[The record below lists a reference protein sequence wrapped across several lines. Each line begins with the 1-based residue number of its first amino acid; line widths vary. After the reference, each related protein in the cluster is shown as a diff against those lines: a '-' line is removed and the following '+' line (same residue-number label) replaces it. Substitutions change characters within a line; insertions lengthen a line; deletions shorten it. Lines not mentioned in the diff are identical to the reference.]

1 MGWYLAYFMHRH
13 LDFRRQELQAL
24 ADLHGCGD
32 TVRWRKPFGDIE
44 HSPLWYVWLPSDA
57 LASRIAERSIL
68 TKAILELWGE
78 GDCDASL
85 NASIDGDN
93 ALVPRERRDAFL
105 AEGTTFKVVNEDFGF
120 RERGT
125 ASDPFGPVRRRMD
138 ALAPAVTFKGKARM
152 KGAQHLFWH
161 VETANAQDVRGLPT
175 DIPRR
180 KYFGR
185 VVGLGDGRAAINKYD
200 LTKRRYLG
208 PTSMDVEMG
217 LIMCNMVHARPGGV
231 VWDPFCGTGSILV
244 SAAHFGAMTFGTDI
258 DIRVIKF
265 GKKDKKTGAQVDVW
279 SNFDDYGLPKPIG
292 LLRMDLHKHSF
303 TSKKHV
309 EGFLQGVVGDPPY
322 GVRAGGRKS
331 GGRKRLA
338 DGTVPPVPEKFKN
351 DHIPSTV
358 PYPFSECMD
367 DLMDNAARLLAVG
380 GRLAFFMPCA
390 ADAEDA
396 KTAGADE
403 TPSHPMLA
411 LVARSDQ
418 MLSTR
423 WGRRLVTFRK
433 VKPYDAREAEGARRA
448 SRARKNGGSRTC
460 CSACAGWCTTASA
473 PQKKKREE
481 AKAAKTRA
489 RGAVVKDPGGPR
501 EDLDLLGGGDATTW
515 DDAADAARAPSS
527 ASKEKDVEKKN
538 ASPFASSDAVAA
550 RHKAHSASGEKMEP
564 AKRAPFRGKCT

>member
-13 LDFRRQELQAL
+13 LDFRRQELRAL

-57 LASRIAERSIL
+57 LAAKIAERSIL

-78 GDCDASL
+78 GDSDEAL
-85 NASIDGDN
+85 NASIDGDDESS
-93 ALVPRERRDAFL
+93 VPRSRREAFL

-120 RERGT
+120 RERGS
-125 ASDPFGPVRRRMD
+125 ASDPFGPVRRRME

-152 KGAQHLFWH
+152 KDPEHLFWH
-161 VETANAQDVRGLPT
+161 IETADATSVRGLPT

-185 VVGLGDGRAAINKYD
+185 VVGLGNGRGAIAKYD

-208 PTSMDVEMG
+208 PTSMDVEMA
-217 LIMCNMVHARPGGV
+217 LIMCNMTHARPGGV

-244 SAAHFGAMTFGTDI
+244 SAAHFGAMTLGTDI
-258 DIRVIKF
+258 DIRMIKF
-265 GKKDKKTGAQVDVW
+265 GKKDKKTGANVDVW
-279 SNFDDYGLPKPIG
+279 SNFDDYGLPRPIG

-303 TSKKHV
+303 TNKPHV

-338 DGTVPPVPEKFKN
+338 DGSVPPVPEQFKS

-367 DLMDNAARLLAVG
+367 DLMDGAARLLEVG

-403 TPSHPMLA
+403 TPSHPALR

-423 WGRRLVTFRK
+423 WGRRLVTFEK
-433 VKPYDAREAEGARRA
+433 SKPYDAREAEAA
-448 SRARKNGGSRTC
+448 RARLNAARLKNGGVEDLLQRMREVVYHGER
-460 CSACAGWCTTASA
+460 AAE
-473 PQKKKREE
+473 KKKREA
-481 AKAAKTRA
+481 AKEAKTRA
-489 RGAVVKDPGGPR
+489 RGAVVKDPRRKNTSHPSGVRDSGAVSGASGVETSAEKEEENFEKTTPFR
-501 EDLDLLGGGDATTW
+501 DA
-515 DDAADAARAPSS
+515 S
-527 ASKEKDVEKKN
+527 DV
-538 ASPFASSDAVAA
+538 VAE
-550 RHKAHSASGEKMEP
+550 RHRAHSASKTKMDP

>member
-57 LASRIAERSIL
+57 LASKIAERSVL

-78 GDCDASL
+78 GDSDEAL
-85 NASIDGDN
+85 NASIDGDD
-93 ALVPRERRDAFL
+93 ALVPRSRREAFL

-120 RERGT
+120 RERGS
-125 ASDPFGPVRRRMD
+125 AADPFGPVRRRMD
-138 ALAPAVTFKGKARM
+138 ALAPAVAFKGKARM
-152 KGAQHLFWH
+152 KDPEHLFWH
-161 VETANAQDVRGLPT
+161 VETARSDVVRGLPT

-185 VVGLGDGRAAINKYD
+185 VVGFGLGRSAIAKYD

-208 PTSMDVEMG
+208 PTSMDVEMA
-217 LIMCNMVHARPGGV
+217 LIMCNMTHARPGGV

-244 SAAHFGAMTFGTDI
+244 CAAHFGAMTLGTDI

-265 GKKDKKTGAQVDVW
+265 GKKDRRTGARVDVW
-279 SNFDDYGLPKPIG
+279 SNFDDYGLPPPVG

-303 TSKKHV
+303 TSAPRL
-309 EGFLQGVVGDPPY
+309 EGYLQGVVGDPPY

-338 DGTVPPVPEKFKN
+338 DGSVPPVPDAFKH

-367 DLMDNAARLLAVG
+367 DLMDNAARLLAIG

-403 TPSHPMLA
+403 TPSHPALE

-423 WGRRLVTFRK
+423 WGRRLVTFQK
-433 VKPYDAREAEGARRA
+433 TAPYDARVAEAARANLRE
-448 SRARKNGGSRTC
+448 ARLKNGGVEDLLRRMREVVYHGER
-460 CSACAGWCTTASA
+460 SAE
-473 PQKKKREE
+473 KKKREA

-489 RGAVVKDPGGPR
+489 RGAVVQDPR
-501 EDLDLLGGGDATTW
+501 DALEKGTAKGERHETTTT
-515 DDAADAARAPSS
+515 P
-527 ASKEKDVEKKN
+527 VG
-538 ASPFASSDAVAA
+538 SSDVVAA
-550 RHKAHSASGEKMEP
+550 RHRAHSAGGEKMEP

>member
-1 MGWYLAYFMHRH
+1 MRNSSPRAMGWYLAYFMHRH

-32 TVRWRKPFGDIE
+32 TVKWRKPFGDIE
-44 HSPLWYVWLPSDA
+44 HSPLWYVWLPSDE
-57 LASRIAERSIL
+57 LASKIAERSIL
-68 TKAILELWGE
+68 TKALIELWGE
-78 GDCDASL
+78 GDSDATL
-85 NASIDGDN
+85 NESIDGDD
-93 ALVPRERRDAFL
+93 ALVPRSTRDAFL

-152 KGAQHLFWH
+152 KGAQNLFWH
-161 VETANAQDVRGLPT
+161 VETANAADVRGLPT

-338 DGTVPPVPEKFKN
+338 DGTVPPVPEKFKS

-433 VKPYDAREAEGARRA
+433 VKPYDAREAEEARA
-448 SRARKNGGSRTC
+448 LLNAARKKNGGVEDLLQRMREVVYHGER
-460 CSACAGWCTTASA
+460 AAE
-473 PQKKKREE
+473 KKKREE

-489 RGAVVKDPGGPR
+489 RGAVVKDPRGPR
-501 EDLDLLGGGDATTW
+501 EDLDLPGGRDATTR
-515 DDAADAARAPSS
+515 DDA
-527 ASKEKDVEKKN
+527 EDVEEKN